1 MSKRILSYLILLL
14 IAFMVAFFVHSS
26 VVDSNAYPYSLL
38 NIYLFHVIASALIYL
53 AVEVVFLKLP
63 NQAGYLYLASIFL
76 KIGFFVLLFKD
87 SVMLNDLLTKSAK
100 VSLIVPLF
108 LFLIIE
114 AFGVS
119 KVLNSK

>member
-1 MSKRILSYLILLL
+1 MSKRILSYLVLLL

-38 NIYLFHVIASALIYL
+38 NIYFFHVIAATIVYFLI
-53 AVEVVFLKLP
+53 EGVFLLAP
-63 NQAGYLYLASIFL
+63 NKAGYLYLAAIFI

-87 SVMLNDLLTKSAK
+87 SVMLNDLSTKSAK

-108 LFLIIE
+108 LFLVIE